1 MHDRLSVA
9 EGAKISL
16 ETNPGTIEHVRLDG
30 YLAASGNR
38 ISFDVKSFDDD
49 KLRRLDR
56 IHSAA
61 DAEAAVK
68 SAQDAG
74 YRNINLDL
82 MCALPKQLLNAVLN
96 DLDRAVALQPTHI
109 LHYQLTLEPHTV
121 FAAKP
126 PALPDDDHGWAMQ
139 EACEQHL
146 AAAGYDQYEISA
158 YA

>member
-1 MHDRLSVA
+1 MHDRLPVA
-9 EGAKISL
+9 DGAKISL
-16 ETNPGTIEHVRLDG
+16 ETNPSTVEHGRFDG
-30 YLAASGNR
+30 YLAAGVNR
-38 ISFDVKSFDDD
+38 ISFGVQSFDDD
-49 KLRRLDR
+49 KPRRLSY
-56 IHSAA
+56 SAA

-68 SAQDAG
+68 SAQGAG

-96 DLDRAVALQPTHI
+96 DLGRAVALQPTHI